1 MEHEERQPGRTN
13 VHAIKE
19 GEWQKF
25 AFILHLK
32 NALCFL
38 FIQEVKWQLKCT
50 NLGDIELLRV
60 AGARARVKA
69 NWVVSQD
76 SPGHPQ
82 SIPAQSQLKRA
93 GSVEGHQF
101 PFKLKAILKSKQSR
115 RGLRWFNG
123 ANQQRVRLKM
133 EERQVRV
140 DEVWRWELP
149 IQHVKSWRQSKSGGK
164 RGYFTGW
171 LLFVGAVRIIQLCKL
186 WKKGKSFD
194 CFMAWNTL

>member
-1 MEHEERQPGRTN
+1 MSTHLK
-13 VHAIKE
+13 KE
-19 GEWQKF
+19 SDKQF

-32 NALCFL
+32 NAVCFL

-50 NLGDIELLRV
+50 NLDDIELLRL

-76 SPGHPQ
+76 SPGHRQ
-82 SIPAQSQLKRA
+82 SIPAQSQLKHA

-115 RGLRWFNG
+115 RGLHWFNG
-123 ANQQRVRLKM
+123 ANQQCVQLKM

-140 DEVWRWELP
+140 DKV
-149 IQHVKSWRQSKSGGK
+149 
-164 RGYFTGW
+164 
-171 LLFVGAVRIIQLCKL
+171 
-186 WKKGKSFD
+186 
-194 CFMAWNTL
+194 

>member
-1 MEHEERQPGRTN
+1 MKKDRQEEQMSRQLK
-13 VHAIKE
+13 KE
-19 GEWQKF
+19 RDKKF
-25 AFILHLK
+25 AFVLHLK

-38 FIQEVKWQLKCT
+38 FIQEVKWPLKST
-50 NLGDIELLRV
+50 NLDDIELPRL

-133 EERQVRV
+133 EERV
-140 DEVWRWELP
+140 DKV
-149 IQHVKSWRQSKSGGK
+149 
-164 RGYFTGW
+164 
-171 LLFVGAVRIIQLCKL
+171 
-186 WKKGKSFD
+186 
-194 CFMAWNTL
+194 